1 VNQPA
6 LRNGKPLWRGAGLV
20 PRSTFAL
27 AALAAGLAAAGPVE
41 VLREGPQ
48 YCPRDREPNAPV
60 LDGAKAVERA
70 RTLLPADFCGPT
82 AFVSGCDVVPE
93 YALGS
98 WRIYF
103 HQYKLRGAQ
112 RDWSGLTH
120 TYVVLDGVG
129 NCYANIPGTEQG
141 ATR

>member
-1 VNQPA
+1 MPA
-6 LRNGKPLWRGAGLV
+6 GREAKVKPMCAV
-20 PRSTFAL
+20 AL
-27 AALAAGLAAAGPVE
+27 AALAGCAVAGPVE
-41 VLREGPQ
+41 VLREGAQ

-60 LDGAKAVERA
+60 LNEAKAIEGA
-70 RTLLPADFCGPT
+70 QTLLPADFCGPT
-82 AFVSGCDVVPE
+82 TFVTGCDVVPE
-93 YALGS
+93 FALGS

-103 HQYKLRGAQ
+103 HQYRLRNGQ

-120 TYVVLDGVG
+120 TYVVLDPVG